1 MNPHPTLGLLLAGA
15 LATTAAGI
23 PAPRE
28 VTVVRDDPRVRLEF
42 GEPHLVMKGGLQPS
56 LLGTSA
62 GTLIVQAQTVDA
74 PLPSKR
80 ISYPSAIMTVVSRDG
95 GRIWTEFPR
104 PKGENGLNF
113 EGGAVQLRSGRI
125 VALDTYI
132 PPTGDEQYG
141 QGELY
146 VSDDDWRT
154 LRGPEEVLFHLP
166 GVNYHGSSDDYG
178 RAHVAVRLH
187 RRLLELPDGDLLA
200 TVYGWFQG
208 DNTPADYLPTMK
220 KTRAFLVRSSDAGHN
235 WRLVGT
241 IAADSSIG
249 TEGFD
254 EPALVRISAGP
265 NADRLRCYLR
275 TGRELYETW
284 SDDEGVTWARPRIL
298 DFGVI
303 DIRHTDKWAAMFQ
316 GVVERDGRPVNLIGS
331 VVDPDVVELRNG
343 LLVCTVGVR
352 IPARSCWPR
361 AGYPG
366 NGDYLAVS
374 VDHGETWSHVVRL
387 TSGILTT
394 HYTAVTETN
403 QDNQLFVAYDLGDWT
418 SGQGRD
424 IYGRTVSLV
433 YAGGPLRQ

>member
-1 MNPHPTLGLLLAGA
+1 MKPRPTLGLLLAGVLVA
-15 LATTAAGI
+15 PSFGI
-23 PAPRE
+23 PAPSE
-28 VTVVRDDPRVRLEF
+28 VTLVKRDPRVQLTF
-42 GEPHLVMKGGLQPS
+42 GEPYLVMKGGLQPS

-62 GTLIVQAQTVDA
+62 GTLVVQAQTVDA

-95 GRIWTEFPR
+95 GRTWIEFPR
-104 PKGENGLNF
+104 PRGENGLNF
-113 EGGAVQLRSGRI
+113 EGGAVQLRTGRI

-132 PPTGDEQYG
+132 PPTADEQFG
-141 QGELY
+141 QGERY

-154 LRGPEEVLFHLP
+154 LQGPEEIRFRLP
-166 GVNYHGSSDDYG
+166 GVNYRGSSDDYG

-187 RRLLELPDGDLLA
+187 RRLLELPNGDLLA

-220 KTRAFLVRSSDAGHN
+220 KTRAFLVRSNDEGRS

-241 IAADSSIG
+241 IAADASIG

-254 EPALVRISAGP
+254 EPALVRISSGPHAG
-265 NADRLRCYLR
+265 RLRCYLR

-284 SDDEGVTWARPRIL
+284 SDDEGVTWVRPQIL

-303 DIRHTDKWAAMFQ
+303 DIRHTGKWAPLFK
-316 GVVERDGRPVNLIGS
+316 GVVDRDGQPVNLIGS

-361 AGYPG
+361 ASYPG

-374 VDHGETWSHVVRL
+374 VDHGETWSHVVQL

-403 QDNQLFVAYDLGDWT
+403 RDNQLFVAYDLGDWT

-424 IYGRTVSLV
+424 IYGRTVNVAL
-433 YAGGPLRQ
+433 ARDHDRQ